1 MPTPGI
7 RLVIIHINKNPLTIK
22 KPNGV
27 DPLHLLQS
35 STIYMFYIFYSGWIL
50 AGDGLGGV
58 EPKFISAALAL

>member
-7 RLVIIHINKNPLTIK
+7 ILVIIHINKNPLIIK

-27 DPLHLLQS
+27 EDW
-35 STIYMFYIFYSGWIL
+35 TIYMFYIFYSGWIL